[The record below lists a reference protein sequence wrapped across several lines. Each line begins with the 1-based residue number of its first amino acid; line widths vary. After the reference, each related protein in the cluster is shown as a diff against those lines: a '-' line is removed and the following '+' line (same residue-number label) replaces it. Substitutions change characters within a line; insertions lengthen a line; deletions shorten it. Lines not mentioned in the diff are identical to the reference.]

1 MGCLDTLDFDLVE
14 FWAMGW
20 RKELQMKSISWS
32 FEEAA
37 SFITHLACVGWND
50 VKLVVSS
57 F

>member
-1 MGCLDTLDFDLVE
+1 MGCLNTLDFDLVE
-14 FWAMGW
+14 FWAIGW

-37 SFITHLACVGWND
+37 SFITHLAYVGWND
-50 VKLVVSS
+50 LKLVVSS